1 MQPDPFRTIIGHAAA
16 KTAVLSALSGNRLPH
31 AYLFLGPDGIGKR
44 LFAKALAEAFL
55 GVSVH
60 GHPDVT
66 YLARE
71 ADEKTGKMP
80 AAIKIEQV
88 RAFIERLSL
97 SAASGKKVAFIEEA
111 DRLNGAAANA
121 LLKTLEEPRGD
132 TLLLL
137 VAEDESRI
145 PETIRSRCQM
155 IRLHGLSREE
165 LAEAIEKRGSTKKDA
180 TALAALA
187 LGRPGLALRLLKD
200 GAYRAEQATATEQI
214 LRLASAPIYERIRA
228 VQDLLPKEEGDKL
241 EILERTLE
249 SWEGAARD
257 GLLSTVSCDDL
268 ARASGIRA
276 SPERLTAVI
285 ARIHEARRAARQ
297 NGNPQLALEH
307 VLIGL

>member
-1 MQPDPFRTIIGHAAA
+1 MDPDPFRTIIGHAAA
-16 KTAVLSALSGNRLPH
+16 KTAVLSALSSNRLPH
-31 AYLFLGPDGIGKR
+31 AYLFLGPDGVGKR
-44 LFAKALAEAFL
+44 LFAKSLAEAFL
-55 GVSVH
+55 GTSLQ
-60 GHPDVT
+60 GHPDVSFLT
-66 YLARE
+66 RE
-71 ADEKTGKMP
+71 PDEKTGKMP

-88 RAFIERLSL
+88 REFTERLSL

-137 VAEDESRI
+137 VAEDEARI

-155 IRLHGLSREE
+155 IRLHGLPREE
-165 LAEAIEKRGSTKKDA
+165 LALALEKKGSTKKEA
-180 TALAALA
+180 TALASLA
-187 LGRPGLALRLLKD
+187 LGRPGLALRFLKD

-214 LRLASAPIYERIRA
+214 LRLATSPIHERLRA

-257 GLLSTVSCDDL
+257 GILKAVACEEL
-268 ARASGIRA
+268 ARAPGIA
-276 SPERLTAVI
+276 GSLDQLSNLIT
-285 ARIHEARRAARQ
+285 RIHAARRAARQ